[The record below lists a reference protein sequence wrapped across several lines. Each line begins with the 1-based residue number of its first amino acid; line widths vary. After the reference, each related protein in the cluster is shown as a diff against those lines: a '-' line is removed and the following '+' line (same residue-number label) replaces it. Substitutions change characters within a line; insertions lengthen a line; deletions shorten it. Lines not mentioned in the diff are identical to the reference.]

1 MKLKNVT
8 LKDGK
13 PANLR
18 LKKED
23 KMYLPNEE
31 FEVSNE
37 RGKELLK
44 LEIDGKPIVEK
55 VKESKGQNLDKPQEQ
70 ENNTEE
76 N

>member
-1 MKLKNVT
+1 MKLRNIT

-23 KMYLPNEE
+23 KTYLPNEE
-31 FEVSNE
+31 FEISDE

-55 VKESKGQNLDKPQEQ
+55 IKESKLPKPEEQ
-70 ENNTEE
+70 DNGKEN
-76 N
+76 